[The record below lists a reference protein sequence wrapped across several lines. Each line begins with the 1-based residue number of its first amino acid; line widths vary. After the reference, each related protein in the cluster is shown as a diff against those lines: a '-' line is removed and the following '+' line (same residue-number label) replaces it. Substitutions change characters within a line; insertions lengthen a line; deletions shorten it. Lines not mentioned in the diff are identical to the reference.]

1 MLFWSE
7 SIVTAVALSGQSVY
21 GAVCVKV
28 SNRDNSLLSAVPEKQ
43 QAVNTGDEV
52 LAVFH
57 NLSRID

>member
-1 MLFWSE
+1 MLFGSE
-7 SIVTAVALSGQSVY
+7 SIVTAVARSGQSVY
-21 GAVCVKV
+21 GAVCVNL

-57 NLSRID
+57 NLSQID